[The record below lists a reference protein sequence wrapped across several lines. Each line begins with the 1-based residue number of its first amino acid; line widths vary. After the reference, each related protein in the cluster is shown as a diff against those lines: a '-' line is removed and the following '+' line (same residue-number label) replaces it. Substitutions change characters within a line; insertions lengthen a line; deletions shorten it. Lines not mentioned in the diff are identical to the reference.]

1 MKKGPLSFGF
11 NLNVTNIVIA
21 LLAIVLNIAELIIII
36 SKKQI
41 KPFERVLLSLCVA
54 DILISIVY
62 VVESFHNSE
71 TKTKLFRQ
79 HDYLISHIIEYICL
93 LSSIANIIALGVDR
107 LLAVKYPLKHKI
119 WMTKRRVNL
128 LIIVAWVSSIALSLI
143 CSTENFI
150 YGRPRSRSP
159 VYTFAALSFAFGMI
173 ITGLYAAIIKTMID
187 RRKTLANVPTQRNV
201 RADES
206 AVTITCVNVV
216 IAFSICTYPFL
227 IDLIVDPRPSLPFK
241 FILLNSLLDPIVYY
255 FRSYL
260 KKVFYKRSKRSVPG
274 NLDSRQTQSSPGCP
288 DKQEH
293 SAV

>member
-71 TKTKLFRQ
+71 TKTKLFRK

-107 LLAVKYPLKHKI
+107 LLAVKYQHRKSYYCNKRYRQKIKITATVAFKH
-119 WMTKRRVNL
+119 
-128 LIIVAWVSSIALSLI
+128 S
-143 CSTENFI
+143 
-150 YGRPRSRSP
+150 
-159 VYTFAALSFAFGMI
+159 
-173 ITGLYAAIIKTMID
+173 
-187 RRKTLANVPTQRNV
+187 
-201 RADES
+201 
-206 AVTITCVNVV
+206 
-216 IAFSICTYPFL
+216 
-227 IDLIVDPRPSLPFK
+227 
-241 FILLNSLLDPIVYY
+241 
-255 FRSYL
+255 
-260 KKVFYKRSKRSVPG
+260 
-274 NLDSRQTQSSPGCP
+274 
-288 DKQEH
+288 
-293 SAV
+293 